1 MGEDLEERMYDL
13 LWRTDEGDT
22 VVTSVRQPT
31 ALREATR
38 IAVQLGMDA
47 TPNDAAVRALRERVE
62 VFAQRRALEAH
73 YERHPEARPS
83 LAELALAAAEMDGD
97 PLAAEPALLE
107 QAAREV
113 VALRPDAGPDDVLLY
128 AAALHSRTRSA

>member
-73 YERHPEARPS
+73 YERHPDARPS